1 MSNAEIKTYAKEL
14 AGKLNSIAALQDEAK
29 DIIASAKDAGI
40 NTKALRKVARELVM
54 DSDKRAKLYDDEEQ
68 IDMFRFQVGLLDEKS
83 DKSVAVASKVREQK
97 FVEAVQGFDELAGSN
112 ISGDYL
118 EIREKLRSNEVA
130 KAKVAAE

>member
-1 MSNAEIKTYAKEL
+1 MNSPASTYAKEL
-14 AGKLNSIAALQDEAK
+14 ADHLRKIADEQEAIK
-29 DIIASAKDAGI
+29 DLINSAKDAGI
-40 NTKALRKVARELVM
+40 NTKALRKVAREMVM